1 MADYHQVKSGI
12 QQGRLA
18 PVYFFFGEE
27 TRPIDEL
34 IRELVTRAT
43 DPETRDFNCDILDA
57 ENADIDRVLAILSS
71 FPMMADRR
79 LVVLKSVEKLS
90 SSEMEKLSARI
101 ESPVSSACLALTA
114 GKIDRR
120 KKFYAHLIGHSLW
133 LECKPLY
140 ENQAVA
146 WVKREMQDRGLPIR
160 DEAAAFLVHTAGT
173 SLNALTQE
181 MDKLQTYAWDAR
193 DVDLATVLAV
203 AGFSRNYNTW
213 EFTDAV
219 ARKDA
224 ARALSILRRL
234 LQNRQSPVGMLIDLA
249 RRMIQLLHIR
259 LLLEERIPEAQILS
273 HAGLKPFF
281 ARLYIGQARLFHAA
295 ELDEAIRILLRAD
308 QALKSGWMEPELV
321 MTLVAHDLIT
331 GSRGNRFFF

>member
-1 MADYHQVKSGI
+1 MADYHQIKSGI

-27 TRPIDEL
+27 IRPIDTL
-34 IRELVTRAT
+34 IRELVARAT
-43 DPETRDFNCDILDA
+43 DPTTRDFNCDILDS

-101 ESPVSSACLALTA
+101 ESPVPSACLALTA

-120 KKFYAHLIGHSLW
+120 KKFYAHLIEHSQW

-146 WVKREMQDRGLPIR
+146 WVKREMQERGLTIR
-160 DEAAAFLVHTAGT
+160 EEAAAFLVQTVGT
-173 SLNALTQE
+173 SLNALSQE
-181 MDKLQTYAWDAR
+181 MDKLQTYAWNAQAI
-193 DVDLATVLAV
+193 DLATVLAV

-213 EFTDAV
+213 EFTDAI

-224 ARALSILRRL
+224 ARALSILRYL
-234 LQNRQSPVGMLIDLA
+234 LQDRQSPAGMLIDLS

-273 HAGLKPFF
+273 HTGLRPFF
-281 ARLYIGQARLFHAA
+281 AKLYIAQARLFNSA
-295 ELDEAIRILLRAD
+295 ELDEAVRILVRAD
-308 QALKSGWMEPELV
+308 QALKSGWMDPELI
-321 MTLVAHDLIT
+321 MTMVTHDLIL
-331 GSRGNRFFF
+331 GSRGKRFF